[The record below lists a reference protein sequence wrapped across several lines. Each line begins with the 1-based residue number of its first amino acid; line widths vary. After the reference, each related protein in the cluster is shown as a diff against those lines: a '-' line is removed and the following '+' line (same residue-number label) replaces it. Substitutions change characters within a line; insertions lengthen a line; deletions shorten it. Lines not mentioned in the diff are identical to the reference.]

1 MLSEGQARDTSA
13 GDEHERRTMT
23 RRTKGIIT
31 AVVLILL
38 GAAAG
43 YGINNLVS
51 VRAPEEGLSEA
62 QVGSV
67 ATRLITARNDELI
80 TPAPDDDTDDEP
92 EEDTKSPSA
101 AAELLEGRSSG
112 GVTMSQGAI
121 RAERQIY
128 RQLRE
133 HKRDLALRG
142 TVYTEADL
150 DIDVDSLTIN
160 EATAIAI
167 IDETTTFTGERA
179 GKPIEIE
186 QSIERVMSLSKVEGN
201 WIMRSI
207 RTMSGKDAPENGL

>member
-1 MLSEGQARDTSA
+1 
-13 GDEHERRTMT
+13 MT
-23 RRTKGIIT
+23 KRTKGIVT

-38 GAAAG
+38 GGAAG
-43 YGINNLVS
+43 YGINNVVS
-51 VRAPEEGLSEA
+51 TRAPDQGLSEA

-67 ATRLITARNDELI
+67 ATRLITARNDVLI
-80 TPAPDDDTDDEP
+80 TPEPDDECSEDEKP

-101 AAELLEGRSSG
+101 AAELLEGRDSG

-133 HKRDLALRG
+133 HKHDLAGRG
-142 TVYTEADL
+142 TVYAEADL
-150 DIDVDSLTIN
+150 DVEVDSLTVTKS
-160 EATAIAI
+160 TAIAI
-167 IDETTTFTGERA
+167 IDETTTFSGERD
-179 GKPIEIE
+179 GKPAEIE
-186 QSIERVMSLSKVEGN
+186 QNVERVMSLSRVEGN